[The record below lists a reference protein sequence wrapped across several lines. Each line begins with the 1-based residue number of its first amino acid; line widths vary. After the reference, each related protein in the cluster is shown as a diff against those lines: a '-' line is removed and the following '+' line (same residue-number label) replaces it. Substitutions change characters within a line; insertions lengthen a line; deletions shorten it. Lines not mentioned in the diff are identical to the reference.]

1 MMETSEVLDIT
12 IYKKSLNCSRWGE
25 GMTHYKVRNLDP
37 EFPHFS
43 SYFGNYFGSDIIK
56 YFFDYKAA

>member
-25 GMTHYKVRNLDP
+25 GMTHYSQKPRSRIS
-37 EFPHFS
+37 HFS